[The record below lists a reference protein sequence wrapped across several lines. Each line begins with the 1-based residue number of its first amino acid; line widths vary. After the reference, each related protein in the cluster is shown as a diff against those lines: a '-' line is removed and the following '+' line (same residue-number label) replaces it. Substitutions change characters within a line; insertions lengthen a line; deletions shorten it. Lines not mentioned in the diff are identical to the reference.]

1 MEAFLVFL
9 QKSPLNMGL
18 FAATI
23 VSGGMLIWP
32 ILNRLSKPGK
42 EVGAMDAVQLINR
55 RDAVVID
62 VRDPAEYGTG
72 HIAGARNIPQAQLE
86 SRLKELEKVKS
97 KPLIV
102 ACATGNRSRAA
113 SALLQKQGYAEVFS
127 LQGGLAAWKQAGM
140 PLEK

>member
-9 QKSPLNMGL
+9 QKSPLNMVL

-32 ILNRLSKPGK
+32 FIGRLTKPGK
-42 EVGAMDAVQLINR
+42 VVGPVEAVQLINR

-62 VRDPAEYGTG
+62 VRDAAEYGSG
-72 HIAGARNIPQAQLE
+72 HIAGARHIPQGQLQ
-86 SRLKELEKVKS
+86 SRLKELEKVKTR
-97 KPLIV
+97 PLIV
-102 ACATGNRSRAA
+102 TCATGNRSHAA
-113 SALLQKQGYAEVFS
+113 SALLQKQGYAEVYS
-127 LQGGLAAWKQAGM
+127 LQGGLAAWRQAGI

>member
-9 QKSPLNMGL
+9 QKSPMNMGL

-23 VSGGMLIWP
+23 VSGAMLIWP
-32 ILNRLSKPGK
+32 FLNRLSKPGK
-42 EVGAMDAVQLINR
+42 EVGAMEAVQLINR

-62 VRDPAEYGTG
+62 VRDAAEYASG
-72 HIAGARNIPQAQLE
+72 HIAGARHIPQAQLE
-86 SRLKELEKVKS
+86 TRLKELEKVKS

-113 SALLQKQGYAEVFS
+113 SALLQKQGYAEVYN